1 MEWLKDLIKSILA
14 GVMISIGCIINLSC
28 DNKYIGAM
36 LFSIGLITILL
47 FDFNLYT
54 GKVCYIPNNKPN
66 YILKVLLILVGN
78 ILGCAVIGMLFPI
91 TPISVCINKLSY
103 ELQTVLIKSIMC
115 GLLIYIAVDSY
126 KIHNTLLPTLFCIP
140 TFILSGYIHV
150 IADTFYFVSARV
162 FNINVIIYILVS
174 AIGNALGGM
183 LIPFI
188 YNTKL
193 INQKEK

>member
-1 MEWLKDLIKSILA
+1 MDWIRSFVKSILA
-14 GVMISIGCIINLSC
+14 GIMISVGCVVNLSC

-78 ILGCAVIGMLFPI
+78 ILGCIVMGILFPI

-103 ELQTVLIKSIMC
+103 DTQTILIKSIIC
-115 GLLIYIAVDSY
+115 GLLIYISVESY
-126 KIHNTLLPTLFCIP
+126 KHHKMLLPTLLCIP
-140 TFILSGYIHV
+140 AFILSGYIHV
-150 IADTFYFVSARV
+150 IADSFYFISAQIWDIR
-162 FNINVIIYILVS
+162 IIYYLTI
-174 AIGNALGGM
+174 AAGGNALGGM
-183 LIPFI
+183 LIPFL
-188 YNTKL
+188 NKTKL
-193 INQKEK
+193 I

>member
-1 MEWLKDLIKSILA
+1 MEWLRELIKSILA
-14 GVMISIGCIINLSC
+14 GIMISIGCIVNLSC
-28 DNKYIGAM
+28 DNKYRGAM

-54 GKVCYIPNNKPN
+54 GKVCYIPNNKPK

-78 ILGCAVIGMLFPI
+78 ILGCIVIGALFPI
-91 TPISVCINKLSY
+91 APISICTTKLSY

-115 GLLIYIAVDSY
+115 GLLIYIAVESY
-126 KIHNTLLPTLFCIP
+126 KTYNTLLPTLFCIP

-162 FNINVIIYILVS
+162 FNTNVIIYILVS

-183 LIPFI
+183 LVPFI

-193 INQKEK
+193 MKQKEK